1 MKAISH
7 TRRACIHVAARVA
20 LGLGFVFGN
29 TGLCAQSIDALQL
42 ITKIPLGAVVGRI
55 DHLALDVPRHRLYIA
70 ALGNHSLRANRAGGT
85 PGAVRVDG

>member
-42 ITKIPLGAVVGRI
+42 VTKIPLGVVVGRK
-55 DHLALDVPRHRLYIA
+55 LVCWQPAGKLSACHR
-70 ALGNHSLRANRAGGT
+70 
-85 PGAVRVDG
+85 